1 MNTDINPIIEAIL
14 RAVAVDEI
22 YHWTF
27 DHDSKKYQM
36 LQINIASNTG
46 MRHSDP
52 RSLINKIV
60 KNRPSDL
67 YIKVCLTHEAQKQL
81 DLGQARTYLIYQPE
95 NRVYQNPVQEIPLIF
110 PNYTAMEII
119 EKTRTYIDKEK
130 GKIRSFIDGYNFYF
144 EHKNYAHA
152 AFMLHQA
159 IELSL
164 KTAEHILLN
173 DDRKSHSLTGSMGY
187 LKTFDSKLARLIDNK
202 EEKQA
207 LAKIDEAYIGYRYN
221 QDYFIDE
228 AVLETGYQI
237 LINTLNWIYDYSN
250 LLFEEIK
257 SKLNPVPAANN
268 EVENCKNNN
277 EIYKQN
283 YCNANYRDLIL
294 NAIERYCTPA
304 LVVCFGYDSDHHNY
318 QNALQ
323 RTKNDRIT
331 HAYYI
336 FVAYDTLN
344 AELNNLPQLITDLL
358 PNNVSLTLAPE
369 NTTTFSKQLSK
380 GHPFFLSLLKAG
392 DIWFQNPSIA
402 NIDLESIVAPQLNLD
417 YVHQQW
423 KTRYNNART
432 LYLPYEEDWSSISIE
447 ATYYMLSQALEQAC
461 LGVINSVIQYKP
473 QRVNLTFLM
482 TLCKLIVPNA
492 YATFCLDHEDHLHAF
507 KNITE
512 AQQQFRHN
520 ANYQANPL
528 TILRLQELTKTFI
541 EKCNEEMEIY
551 FEKIS
556 SQQLL
561 EKIE

>member
-22 YHWTF
+22 YQWTF
-27 DHDSKKYQM
+27 DHDGKKYQM
-36 LQINIASNTG
+36 LQVNLTSNAG
-46 MRHSDP
+46 IRFSDAN
-52 RSLINKIV
+52 SLINKTV
-60 KNRPSDL
+60 GSYPNV
-67 YIKVCLTHEAQKQL
+67 YINVNFTHEIQQKINQG
-81 DLGQARTYLIYQPE
+81 LGRAYLICQPD
-95 NRVYQNPVQEIPLIF
+95 NRIYQNPVQDIPLVL
-110 PNYTAMEII
+110 PNNKSDEVI

-159 IELSL
+159 LELAFR
-164 KTAEHILLN
+164 TAENILVVE
-173 DDRKSHSLTGSMGY
+173 DKKSHSLKNHINY
-187 LKTFDSKLARLIDNK
+187 LKAFDDRLSTLADKN
-202 EEKQA
+202 EDKQA
-207 LAKIDEAYIGYRYN
+207 LEKINKAYIDYRYHF
-221 QDYFIDE
+221 DYFIDE
-228 AVLETGYQI
+228 DVLETAYQI
-237 LINTLNWIYDYSN
+237 AINTLNWIYDYSN
-250 LLFEEIK
+250 LLFKEIK

-294 NAIERYCTPA
+294 NAIEHYCTPA

-318 QNALQ
+318 QNAL
-323 RTKNDRIT
+323 RRAKNDCIT

-336 FVAYDTLN
+336 FVAYDILS
-344 AELNNLPQLITDLL
+344 AEINNLTQLITDLL

-447 ATYYMLSQALEQAC
+447 ASYYMLSQALEQAC

-482 TLCKLIVPNA
+482 TLCKLIVPDA
-492 YATFCLDHEDHLHAF
+492 YATFCLDHEEHFAAF

-512 AQQQFRHN
+512 AQQEFRYN
-520 ANYQANPL
+520 ANYKGDPL
-528 TILRLQELTKTFI
+528 TIIELQQRTKTFI
-541 EKCNEEMEIY
+541 EKCNNEMEIY
-551 FEKIS
+551 FEKIY

-561 EKIE
+561 EQVE

>member
-1 MNTDINPIIEAIL
+1 MNTDISPIIEAIL

-22 YHWTF
+22 YQWTF
-27 DHDSKKYQM
+27 DHDGKKYQM
-36 LQINIASNTG
+36 LQVNLTSNAG
-46 MRHSDP
+46 IRFSDAN
-52 RSLINKIV
+52 SLINKTV
-60 KNRPSDL
+60 SSYPNV
-67 YIKVCLTHEAQKQL
+67 YINVNFTHEIQQKINQG
-81 DLGQARTYLIYQPE
+81 LGRAYLICQPE
-95 NRVYQNPVQEIPLIF
+95 NRIYQNPVQDIPLVL
-110 PNYTAMEII
+110 PNNKSDEVI

-130 GKIRSFIDGYNFYF
+130 SKIRSFINGYNFYF

-159 IELSL
+159 LELAFR
-164 KTAEHILLN
+164 TAENILVVE
-173 DDRKSHSLTGSMGY
+173 DKKSHSLKNHINY
-187 LKTFDSKLARLIDNK
+187 LKAFDDRLGTLADKN
-202 EEKQA
+202 EDKQA
-207 LAKIDEAYIGYRYN
+207 LEKINKAYIDYRYHF
-221 QDYFIDE
+221 DYFIDE
-228 AVLETGYQI
+228 AVLETAYQI
-237 LINTLNWIYDYSN
+237 AINTLNWIYDYSN
-250 LLFEEIK
+250 LLFKEIK
-257 SKLNPVPAANN
+257 SKLNPAPVTNT

-277 EIYKQN
+277 EIYKQK
-283 YCNANYRDLIL
+283 YCNANYRDLVL

-318 QNALQ
+318 QNAL
-323 RTKNDRIT
+323 RRAKNNCIT

-336 FVAYDTLN
+336 FVAYDILS
-344 AELNNLPQLITDLL
+344 AELNNLPQLITNLL
-358 PNNVSLTLAPE
+358 PNNVSLTLALE
-369 NTTTFSKQLSK
+369 NSTAFSKQLSK

-482 TLCKLIVPNA
+482 TLCKLIVPDA

-561 EKIE
+561 EQVE

>member
-22 YHWTF
+22 YQWTF
-27 DHDSKKYQM
+27 DHDGKKYQM
-36 LQINIASNTG
+36 LQVNLTSNAG
-46 MRHSDP
+46 IRFSDAN
-52 RSLINKIV
+52 SLINKTV
-60 KNRPSDL
+60 GSYPNV
-67 YIKVCLTHEAQKQL
+67 YINVNFTHEIQQKINQ
-81 DLGQARTYLIYQPE
+81 DLGRAYLICQPD
-95 NRVYQNPVQEIPLIF
+95 NRIYQNPVQDIPLVL
-110 PNYTAMEII
+110 PNNKSDEVI

-159 IELSL
+159 LELAFR
-164 KTAEHILLN
+164 TAENILVVE
-173 DDRKSHSLTGSMGY
+173 DKKSHSLKNHINY
-187 LKTFDSKLARLIDNK
+187 LKAFDDRLSTLADKN
-202 EEKQA
+202 EDKQA
-207 LAKIDEAYIGYRYN
+207 LEKINKAYIDYRYHF
-221 QDYFIDE
+221 DYFIDE
-228 AVLETGYQI
+228 DVLETAYQI
-237 LINTLNWIYDYSN
+237 AINTLNWIYDYSN
-250 LLFEEIK
+250 LLFKEIK

-294 NAIERYCTPA
+294 NAIEHYCTPA

-318 QNALQ
+318 QNAL
-323 RTKNDRIT
+323 RRAKNDCIT

-336 FVAYDTLN
+336 FVAYDILS
-344 AELNNLPQLITDLL
+344 AEINNLTQLITDLL

-447 ATYYMLSQALEQAC
+447 ASYYMLSQALEQAC

-482 TLCKLIVPNA
+482 TLCKLIVPDA
-492 YATFCLDHEDHLHAF
+492 YATFCLDHEEHFAAF

-512 AQQQFRHN
+512 AQQEFRYN
-520 ANYQANPL
+520 ANYKGDPL
-528 TILRLQELTKTFI
+528 TIIELQQRTKTFI
-541 EKCNEEMEIY
+541 EKCNNEMEIY
-551 FEKIS
+551 FEKIY

-561 EKIE
+561 EQVE

>member
-22 YHWTF
+22 YQWTF
-27 DHDSKKYQM
+27 DHDGKKYQM
-36 LQINIASNTG
+36 LQVNLTSNAG
-46 MRHSDP
+46 IRFSDAN
-52 RSLINKIV
+52 SLINKTV
-60 KNRPSDL
+60 GSYPNV
-67 YIKVCLTHEAQKQL
+67 YINVNFTHELQQKINQG
-81 DLGQARTYLIYQPE
+81 LGRAYLICQPD
-95 NRVYQNPVQEIPLIF
+95 NRIYQNPVQDIPLVL
-110 PNYTAMEII
+110 PNNKSDEVI

-159 IELSL
+159 LELAFR
-164 KTAEHILLN
+164 TAENILVVE
-173 DDRKSHSLTGSMGY
+173 DKKSHSLKNHINY
-187 LKTFDSKLARLIDNK
+187 LKAFDDRLSTLADKN
-202 EEKQA
+202 EDKQA
-207 LAKIDEAYIGYRYN
+207 LEKINKAYIDYRYHF
-221 QDYFIDE
+221 DYFIDE
-228 AVLETGYQI
+228 DVLETAYQI
-237 LINTLNWIYDYSN
+237 AINTLNWIYDYSN
-250 LLFEEIK
+250 LLFKEIK

-294 NAIERYCTPA
+294 NAIEHYCTPA

-318 QNALQ
+318 QNAL
-323 RTKNDRIT
+323 RRAKNDCIT

-336 FVAYDTLN
+336 FVAYDILS
-344 AELNNLPQLITDLL
+344 AEINNLTQLITDLL

-447 ATYYMLSQALEQAC
+447 ASYYMLSQALEQAC

-482 TLCKLIVPNA
+482 TLCKLIVPDA
-492 YATFCLDHEDHLHAF
+492 YATFCLDHEEHFAAF

-512 AQQQFRHN
+512 AQQEFRYN
-520 ANYQANPL
+520 ANYKGDPL
-528 TILRLQELTKTFI
+528 TIIELQQRTKTFI
-541 EKCNEEMEIY
+541 EKCNNEMEIY
-551 FEKIS
+551 FEKIY

-561 EKIE
+561 EQVE

>member
-36 LQINIASNTG
+36 LQVNLTSNAG
-46 MRHSDP
+46 IRFSDAN
-52 RSLINKIV
+52 SLINKTV
-60 KNRPSDL
+60 GSYPNV
-67 YIKVCLTHEAQKQL
+67 YINVNFAHEIQQKINQG
-81 DLGQARTYLIYQPE
+81 LGRAYLICQPE
-95 NRVYQNPVQEIPLIF
+95 NRIYRNPVQDIPLVL
-110 PNYTAMEII
+110 PNNKSDEVI

-159 IELSL
+159 LELAFR
-164 KTAEHILLN
+164 TAENILVVE
-173 DDRKSHSLTGSMGY
+173 DKKSHSLKNHINY
-187 LKTFDSKLARLIDNK
+187 LKAFDDRLSTLADKN
-202 EEKQA
+202 EDKQA
-207 LAKIDEAYIGYRYN
+207 LEKINKAYIDYRYHF
-221 QDYFIDE
+221 DYFIDE
-228 AVLETGYQI
+228 DVLETAYQI
-237 LINTLNWIYDYSN
+237 AINTLNWIYDYSN

-257 SKLNPVPAANN
+257 SKLNPVPVANN

-318 QNALQ
+318 QNAL
-323 RTKNDRIT
+323 RRAKNDCIT

-336 FVAYDTLN
+336 FVAYDILS
-344 AELNNLPQLITDLL
+344 AEINNLTQLITDLL
-358 PNNVSLTLAPE
+358 PNNVTLTLALE
-369 NTTTFSKQLSK
+369 NSTAFSKQISK

-392 DIWFQNPSIA
+392 DIWFQNPPIA

-482 TLCKLIVPNA
+482 KLCKLIVPDA
-492 YATFCLDHEDHLHAF
+492 YATFCLDHEDHLQAF

-561 EKIE
+561 EQVG

>member
-22 YHWTF
+22 YQWTF
-27 DHDSKKYQM
+27 DHDGKKYQM
-36 LQINIASNTG
+36 LQVNLTSNAG
-46 MRHSDP
+46 IRFSDAN
-52 RSLINKIV
+52 SLINKTV
-60 KNRPSDL
+60 GSYPNV
-67 YIKVCLTHEAQKQL
+67 YINVNFTHEIQQKINQG
-81 DLGQARTYLIYQPE
+81 LGRAYLICQPE
-95 NRVYQNPVQEIPLIF
+95 NRIYQNPVQDIPLVL
-110 PNYTAMEII
+110 PNNKSEEVI

-159 IELSL
+159 LELAFR
-164 KTAEHILLN
+164 TAENILVVE
-173 DDRKSHSLTGSMGY
+173 DKKSHSLKNHINY
-187 LKTFDSKLARLIDNK
+187 LKAFDDRLGTLADKN
-202 EEKQA
+202 ENKQA
-207 LAKIDEAYIGYRYN
+207 LEKINKAYIDYRYHF
-221 QDYFIDE
+221 DYFIGE
-228 AVLETGYQI
+228 TVLETAYQI
-237 LINTLNWIYDYSN
+237 AINTLNWIYDYSN
-250 LLFEEIK
+250 LLFKEIK
-257 SKLNPVPAANN
+257 SKFNPVLVASH
-268 EVENCKNNN
+268 EFENCKNNN
-277 EIYKQN
+277 EIYKQS

-304 LVVCFGYDSDHHNY
+304 LVVCFGYESDHHNY
-318 QNALQ
+318 QNAL
-323 RTKNDRIT
+323 RKAKNDCIT
-331 HAYYI
+331 HGYYI
-336 FVAYDTLN
+336 FVAYDILS
-344 AELNNLPQLITDLL
+344 AEINNLTQLITDLL

-392 DIWFQNPSIA
+392 DIWFQHPSIA

-447 ATYYMLSQALEQAC
+447 ASYYMLSQALEQAC

-482 TLCKLIVPNA
+482 KLCKLIVPDA
-492 YATFCLDHEDHLHAF
+492 CATFCLDHKDHLHAF

-512 AQQQFRHN
+512 AQQEFRYN
-520 ANYQANPL
+520 ANYKGDPL
-528 TILRLQELTKTFI
+528 TIIELQQRTKTFI
-541 EKCNEEMEIY
+541 EKCNNEMEIY

-556 SQQLL
+556 SQQLV
-561 EKIE
+561 EQVE

>member
-22 YHWTF
+22 YQWTF
-27 DHDSKKYQM
+27 DHDGKKYQM
-36 LQINIASNTG
+36 LQVNLTSNAG
-46 MRHSDP
+46 IRFSDAN
-52 RSLINKIV
+52 SLINKTV
-60 KNRPSDL
+60 GSYPNV
-67 YIKVCLTHEAQKQL
+67 YINVNFTHEIQQKINQG
-81 DLGQARTYLIYQPE
+81 LGRAYLICQPD
-95 NRVYQNPVQEIPLIF
+95 NRIYQNPVQDIPLVL
-110 PNYTAMEII
+110 PNNKSDEVI

-159 IELSL
+159 LELAFR
-164 KTAEHILLN
+164 TAENILVVE
-173 DDRKSHSLTGSMGY
+173 DKKSHSLKNHINY
-187 LKTFDSKLARLIDNK
+187 LKAFDDRLGTLADKN
-202 EEKQA
+202 ENKQA
-207 LAKIDEAYIGYRYN
+207 LEKINKAYIDYRYHF
-221 QDYFIDE
+221 DYFIDE
-228 AVLETGYQI
+228 DVLETAYQI
-237 LINTLNWIYDYSN
+237 AINTLNWIYDYSN
-250 LLFEEIK
+250 LLFKEIK

-294 NAIERYCTPA
+294 NAIEHYCTPA

-318 QNALQ
+318 QNAL
-323 RTKNDRIT
+323 RRAKNDCIT

-336 FVAYDTLN
+336 FVAYDILS
-344 AELNNLPQLITDLL
+344 AEINNLTQLITDLL

-447 ATYYMLSQALEQAC
+447 ASYYMLSQALEQAC

-482 TLCKLIVPNA
+482 TLCKLIVPDA
-492 YATFCLDHEDHLHAF
+492 YATFCLDHEEHFAAF

-512 AQQQFRHN
+512 AQQEFRYN
-520 ANYQANPL
+520 ANYKGDPL
-528 TILRLQELTKTFI
+528 TIIELQQRTKTFI
-541 EKCNEEMEIY
+541 EKCNNEMEIY
-551 FEKIS
+551 FEKIY

-561 EKIE
+561 EQVE

>member
-36 LQINIASNTG
+36 LQVNLTSNAG
-46 MRHSDP
+46 IRFSDAN
-52 RSLINKIV
+52 SLINKTV
-60 KNRPSDL
+60 GSYPNV
-67 YIKVCLTHEAQKQL
+67 YINVNFAHEIQQKINQG
-81 DLGQARTYLIYQPE
+81 LGRAYLICQPE
-95 NRVYQNPVQEIPLIF
+95 NRIYRNPVQDIPLVL
-110 PNYTAMEII
+110 PNNKSDEVI

-159 IELSL
+159 LELAFR
-164 KTAEHILLN
+164 TAENILVVE
-173 DDRKSHSLTGSMGY
+173 DKKSHSLKNHINY
-187 LKTFDSKLARLIDNK
+187 LKAFDDRLSTLADKN
-202 EEKQA
+202 EDKQA
-207 LAKIDEAYIGYRYN
+207 LEKINKAYIDYRYHF
-221 QDYFIDE
+221 DYFIDE
-228 AVLETGYQI
+228 DVLETAYQI
-237 LINTLNWIYDYSN
+237 AINTLNWIYDYSN

-257 SKLNPVPAANN
+257 SKLNPVPVANN

-318 QNALQ
+318 QNAL
-323 RTKNDRIT
+323 RRAKNDCIT

-336 FVAYDTLN
+336 FVAYDILS
-344 AELNNLPQLITDLL
+344 AEINNLTQLITDLL
-358 PNNVSLTLAPE
+358 PNNVTLTLALE
-369 NTTTFSKQLSK
+369 NSTAFSKQISK

-392 DIWFQNPSIA
+392 DIWFQNPPIA

-482 TLCKLIVPNA
+482 TFCKLIVPDA
-492 YATFCLDHEDHLHAF
+492 YATFCLDHEDHLQAF

-512 AQQQFRHN
+512 AQQQFRYN

-561 EKIE
+561 EQVE

>member
-22 YHWTF
+22 YQWTF
-27 DHDSKKYQM
+27 DHDGKKYQM
-36 LQINIASNTG
+36 LQVNLTSNAG
-46 MRHSDP
+46 IRFSDAN
-52 RSLINKIV
+52 SLINKTV
-60 KNRPSDL
+60 GSYPNV
-67 YIKVCLTHEAQKQL
+67 YINVNFTHEIQQKLNQG
-81 DLGQARTYLIYQPE
+81 LGRAYLICQPE
-95 NRVYQNPVQEIPLIF
+95 NRIYQNPMQDIPLVLQ
-110 PNYTAMEII
+110 NNKSDEVI
-119 EKTRTYIDKEK
+119 EKTRTYINKEK

-159 IELSL
+159 LELAFR
-164 KTAEHILLN
+164 TAENILVVE
-173 DDRKSHSLTGSMGY
+173 DKKSHSLKNHINY
-187 LKTFDSKLARLIDNK
+187 LKAFDDRLGTLTDNM
-202 EEKQA
+202 ENKQA
-207 LAKIDEAYIGYRYN
+207 LEKINKAYIDYRYHF
-221 QDYFIDE
+221 DYFIDE
-228 AVLETGYQI
+228 DVLETAYQI
-237 LINTLNWIYDYSN
+237 AINTLNWIYDYSN

-277 EIYKQN
+277 EIYKQS

-304 LVVCFGYDSDHHNY
+304 LIVCFGYDSDHHKY

-323 RTKNDRIT
+323 KAKNDCIT
-331 HAYYI
+331 HTYYI

-358 PNNVSLTLAPE
+358 PNNVSLTLALE
-369 NTTTFSKQLSK
+369 NSAAFSKQLLK

-423 KTRYNNART
+423 KTRYNNAHT
-432 LYLPYEEDWSSISIE
+432 LYLPYEEDRSSISIE

-482 TLCKLIVPNA
+482 TLCKLIVPDA
-492 YATFCLDHEDHLHAF
+492 YATFCLDHEDHLYAF

-512 AQQQFRHN
+512 AQQEFRYN
-520 ANYQANPL
+520 VNYKANPL
-528 TILRLQELTKTFI
+528 TFPRLQELTKTFI
-541 EKCNEEMEIY
+541 EKCNNEMEIY

-561 EKIE
+561 EQVE

>member
-22 YHWTF
+22 YQWTF
-27 DHDSKKYQM
+27 DHDGKKYQM
-36 LQINIASNTG
+36 LQVNLTSNAG
-46 MRHSDP
+46 IRFSDAN
-52 RSLINKIV
+52 SLINKTV
-60 KNRPSDL
+60 GSYPNV
-67 YIKVCLTHEAQKQL
+67 YINVNFTHEIQQKINQG
-81 DLGQARTYLIYQPE
+81 LGRAYLICQPE
-95 NRVYQNPVQEIPLIF
+95 NRIYQNPVQDIPLVL
-110 PNYTAMEII
+110 PNNKSDEVI

-159 IELSL
+159 LELAFR
-164 KTAEHILLN
+164 TAENILVVE
-173 DDRKSHSLTGSMGY
+173 DKKSHSLKNHINY
-187 LKTFDSKLARLIDNK
+187 LKAFDDRLGTLADNM
-202 EEKQA
+202 ENKQA
-207 LAKIDEAYIGYRYN
+207 LEKINKAYIDYRYHF
-221 QDYFIDE
+221 DYFIDE
-228 AVLETGYQI
+228 AVLETAYQI
-237 LINTLNWIYDYSN
+237 AINTLNWIYDYSN

-294 NAIERYCTPA
+294 NAIESYCTPA
-304 LVVCFGYDSDHHNY
+304 LVACFGYDSDHHKY
-318 QNALQ
+318 HNALQ

-344 AELNNLPQLITDLL
+344 AEINNLTQLITDLL
-358 PNNVSLTLAPE
+358 PNNVTLTLALE
-369 NTTTFSKQLSK
+369 NATAFSKQLSK

-392 DIWFQNPSIA
+392 DIWLQNPSIA

-447 ATYYMLSQALEQAC
+447 ASYYMLSQALEQAC

-482 TLCKLIVPNA
+482 TLCKLIVPDA
-492 YATFCLDHEDHLHAF
+492 YATFCLDHEDHLQAF

-512 AQQQFRHN
+512 AQQQFRYN

-541 EKCNEEMEIY
+541 EKCNNEMEIY

>member
-22 YHWTF
+22 YQWTF
-27 DHDSKKYQM
+27 DHDGKKYQM
-36 LQINIASNTG
+36 LQVNLTSNAG
-46 MRHSDP
+46 IRFSDAN
-52 RSLINKIV
+52 SLINKTV
-60 KNRPSDL
+60 GSYPNV
-67 YIKVCLTHEAQKQL
+67 YINVNFTHEIQQKINQG
-81 DLGQARTYLIYQPE
+81 LGRAYLICQPE
-95 NRVYQNPVQEIPLIF
+95 NRIYQNPVQDIPLVL
-110 PNYTAMEII
+110 PNNKSDEVI

-159 IELSL
+159 LELAFR
-164 KTAEHILLN
+164 TAENILVVE
-173 DDRKSHSLTGSMGY
+173 DKKSHSLKNHINY
-187 LKTFDSKLARLIDNK
+187 LKAFDDRLGTLADNM
-202 EEKQA
+202 ENKQA
-207 LAKIDEAYIGYRYN
+207 LEKINKAYIDYRYHF
-221 QDYFIDE
+221 DYFIDE
-228 AVLETGYQI
+228 DVLETAYQI
-237 LINTLNWIYDYSN
+237 AINTLNWIYDYSN

-257 SKLNPVPAANN
+257 SKLNSVPVANN

-304 LVVCFGYDSDHHNY
+304 LVVCFGYDSDHHHY
-318 QNALQ
+318 QNAL
-323 RTKNDRIT
+323 RRAKNDCIT
-331 HAYYI
+331 HNYYI
-336 FVAYDTLN
+336 FVVYDTLN
-344 AELNNLPQLITDLL
+344 AEINNLPQLITDLL
-358 PNNVSLTLAPE
+358 PNNVSLTLALE
-369 NTTTFSKQLSK
+369 NSTTFSKQLSK

-402 NIDLESIVAPQLNLD
+402 NIDLESIVAPQLDLE

-423 KTRYNNART
+423 KTRYDNARCLYYAFEEGWSFGVEAAYYT
-432 LYLPYEEDWSSISIE
+432 LSH
-447 ATYYMLSQALEQAC
+447 ALEQIC
-461 LGVINSVIQYKP
+461 LGVINTVLQYKP

-482 TLCKLIVPNA
+482 TLCKLIVPDA
-492 YATFCLDHEDHLHAF
+492 YATFCLDHEEHFAAF

-512 AQQQFRHN
+512 AQQEFRYN
-520 ANYQANPL
+520 ANYKGDPL
-528 TILRLQELTKTFI
+528 TIIELQQRTKTFI
-541 EKCNEEMEIY
+541 EKFNNEMEIY

-561 EKIE
+561 EQVE

>member
-27 DHDSKKYQM
+27 DHDNKKFQM
-36 LQINIASNTG
+36 LQINIASNKG

-52 RSLINKIV
+52 SSLINKIV

-81 DLGQARTYLIYQPE
+81 DLGQARTHLIYQPK
-95 NRVYQNPVQEIPLIF
+95 NRVYQNPAQEIPLIF
-110 PNYTAMEII
+110 PDYTATEII
-119 EKTRTYIDKEK
+119 EKTRSYIDKEK
-130 GKIRSFIDGYNFYF
+130 SKIRSFIDGHFYYLDSNN
-144 EHKNYAHA
+144 HAHA

-187 LKTFDSKLARLIDNK
+187 LKNFDSKLAILIDNK

-221 QDYFIDE
+221 QDYLIDE
-228 AVLETGYQI
+228 DVLETAYQI
-237 LINTLNWIYDYSN
+237 AINTLNWIYDYSN
-250 LLFEEIK
+250 ILFKEIK
-257 SKLNPVPAANN
+257 SKLNSPAVTNF

-277 EIYKQN
+277 EIYNQS

-318 QNALQ
+318 HNALK
-323 RTKNDRIT
+323 RVKNDCIT

-336 FVAYDTLN
+336 LVTYDILST
-344 AELNNLPQLITDLL
+344 EINNLTQLITGML
-358 PNNVSLTLAPE
+358 PNNVSLTMVAE
-369 NTTTFSKQLSK
+369 NTKAFTKQLSN
-380 GHPFFLSLLKAG
+380 GHPFFVSLLKVG

-402 NIDLESIVAPQLNLD
+402 NIDRESIAAPQLHLE
-417 YVHQQW
+417 YVRQQW

-447 ATYYMLSQALEQAC
+447 AIYYMLSQALEQTC
-461 LGVINSVIQYKP
+461 LGVINSVLQYKP

-482 TLCKLIVPNA
+482 QLCKLIVPDV
-492 YATFCLDHEDHLHAF
+492 YATFCLDHEEPLKAF

-512 AQQQFRHN
+512 AQQQFTHN
-520 ANYQANPL
+520 ANYKGDPL
-528 TILRLQELTKTFI
+528 AVMELQKRTKTFI
-541 EKCNEEMEIY
+541 ERCNQEMESY
-551 FEKIS
+551 FERIS
-556 SQQLL
+556 SQQLV
-561 EKIE
+561 EQVE

>member
-27 DHDSKKYQM
+27 DHDGKKYQM
-36 LQINIASNTG
+36 LQVNLTSNAG
-46 MRHSDP
+46 IRFSDAN
-52 RSLINKIV
+52 SLINKTV
-60 KNRPSDL
+60 GSYPNV
-67 YIKVCLTHEAQKQL
+67 YINVNFTHEIQQKINQG
-81 DLGQARTYLIYQPE
+81 LGRAYLICQPE
-95 NRVYQNPVQEIPLIF
+95 NRIYQNPVQDIPLVL
-110 PNYTAMEII
+110 PNNKSDEVI

-228 AVLETGYQI
+228 DVLETAYQI
-237 LINTLNWIYDYSN
+237 AINTLNWIYDYSN
-250 LLFEEIK
+250 LLFKELK
-257 SKLNPVPAANN
+257 SKLNPVPVANN

-294 NAIERYCTPA
+294 NAIERYCTSA

-318 QNALQ
+318 QNAL
-323 RTKNDRIT
+323 RRAKNDCIT

-344 AELNNLPQLITDLL
+344 AEINNLPQLITDLL
-358 PNNVSLTLAPE
+358 PNNVSLTLALE

-402 NIDLESIVAPQLNLD
+402 NIDLESIVAPQLDLE

-447 ATYYMLSQALEQAC
+447 ATYYMLSQALEQVC

-482 TLCKLIVPNA
+482 TLCKLIVPDA
-492 YATFCLDHEDHLHAF
+492 YATFCLDHEEHFAAF

-512 AQQQFRHN
+512 AQQEFRYN
-520 ANYQANPL
+520 ANYKGDPL
-528 TILRLQELTKTFI
+528 TIIELQQRTKTFI
-541 EKCNEEMEIY
+541 EKCNNEMEIY
-551 FEKIS
+551 FEKIY

-561 EKIE
+561 EQVE

>member
-27 DHDSKKYQM
+27 DHDGKKYQM
-36 LQINIASNTG
+36 LQVNLTSNAG
-46 MRHSDP
+46 IRFSDAN
-52 RSLINKIV
+52 SLINKTV
-60 KNRPSDL
+60 GSYPNV
-67 YIKVCLTHEAQKQL
+67 YINVNFTHEIQQKINQG
-81 DLGQARTYLIYQPE
+81 LGRAYLICQPE
-95 NRVYQNPVQEIPLIF
+95 NRIYQNPVQDIPLVL
-110 PNYTAMEII
+110 PNNKSDEVI

-159 IELSL
+159 LELAFR
-164 KTAEHILLN
+164 TAENILVVE
-173 DDRKSHSLTGSMGY
+173 DKKSHSLKNHINY
-187 LKTFDSKLARLIDNK
+187 LKAFDDRLGTLADNM
-202 EEKQA
+202 ENKQA
-207 LAKIDEAYIGYRYN
+207 LEKINKAYIDYRYHF
-221 QDYFIDE
+221 DYFIDE
-228 AVLETGYQI
+228 DVLETAYQI
-237 LINTLNWIYDYSN
+237 AINTLNWIYDYSN

-257 SKLNPVPAANN
+257 SKLNPVPVANN

-304 LVVCFGYDSDHHNY
+304 LVVCFGYDSDHHHY
-318 QNALQ
+318 QNAL
-323 RTKNDRIT
+323 RRAKNDCIT
-331 HAYYI
+331 HNYYI
-336 FVAYDTLN
+336 FVVYDTLN
-344 AELNNLPQLITDLL
+344 AEINNLPQLITDLL
-358 PNNVSLTLAPE
+358 PNNVSLTLALE

-402 NIDLESIVAPQLNLD
+402 NIDLESIVAPQLDLE

-447 ATYYMLSQALEQAC
+447 ATYYMLSQALEQVC

-482 TLCKLIVPNA
+482 TLCKLIVPDA
-492 YATFCLDHEDHLHAF
+492 YATFCLDHEEHFAAF

-512 AQQQFRHN
+512 AQQQFRYN
-520 ANYQANPL
+520 ANYKGDPL

-541 EKCNEEMEIY
+541 EKCNNEMEIY

-556 SQQLL
+556 SQQLV
-561 EKIE
+561 EQVE

>member
-36 LQINIASNTG
+36 LQVNLTSNAG
-46 MRHSDP
+46 IRFSDAN
-52 RSLINKIV
+52 SLINKTV
-60 KNRPSDL
+60 GSYPNV
-67 YIKVCLTHEAQKQL
+67 YINVNFTHEIQQKINQG
-81 DLGQARTYLIYQPE
+81 LGRAYLICQPE
-95 NRVYQNPVQEIPLIF
+95 NRIYQNPVQDIPLVL
-110 PNYTAMEII
+110 PNNKSDEVI

-159 IELSL
+159 LELAFR
-164 KTAEHILLN
+164 TAENILVVE
-173 DDRKSHSLTGSMGY
+173 DKKSHSLKNHINY
-187 LKTFDSKLARLIDNK
+187 LKAFDDRLSTLADKN
-202 EEKQA
+202 EDKQA
-207 LAKIDEAYIGYRYN
+207 LEKINKAYIDYRYHF
-221 QDYFIDE
+221 DYFIDE
-228 AVLETGYQI
+228 DVLETAYQI
-237 LINTLNWIYDYSN
+237 AINTLNWIYDYSN

-257 SKLNPVPAANN
+257 SKLNPVPVANK

-318 QNALQ
+318 QNAL
-323 RTKNDRIT
+323 RRAKNDCIT

-336 FVAYDTLN
+336 FVAYDILS
-344 AELNNLPQLITDLL
+344 AEINNLTQLITDLL
-358 PNNVSLTLAPE
+358 PNNVTLTLALE
-369 NTTTFSKQLSK
+369 NSTAFSKQISK

-392 DIWFQNPSIA
+392 DIWFQNPPIA

-447 ATYYMLSQALEQAC
+447 ATYYMLSQALEQIC
-461 LGVINSVIQYKP
+461 LGVINTVLQYKP
-473 QRVNLTFLM
+473 QRVKLTFLM
-482 TLCKLIVPNA
+482 TLCKLIVPDA
-492 YATFCLDHEDHLHAF
+492 YATFCLDHEDHLQAF

-512 AQQQFRHN
+512 AQQQFRYN

-561 EKIE
+561 EQVE

>member
-27 DHDSKKYQM
+27 DHDGKKYQM
-36 LQINIASNTG
+36 LQVNLTSNAG
-46 MRHSDP
+46 IRFSDAN
-52 RSLINKIV
+52 SLINKTV
-60 KNRPSDL
+60 GSYPNV
-67 YIKVCLTHEAQKQL
+67 YINVNFTHEIQQKINQG
-81 DLGQARTYLIYQPE
+81 LGRAYLICQPE
-95 NRVYQNPVQEIPLIF
+95 NRIYQNPVQDIPLVL
-110 PNYTAMEII
+110 PNNKSDEVI

-159 IELSL
+159 LELAFR
-164 KTAEHILLN
+164 TAENILVVE
-173 DDRKSHSLTGSMGY
+173 DKKSHSLKNHINY
-187 LKTFDSKLARLIDNK
+187 LKAFDDRLGTLADNM
-202 EEKQA
+202 ENKQA
-207 LAKIDEAYIGYRYN
+207 LEKINKAYIDYRYHF
-221 QDYFIDE
+221 DYFIDE
-228 AVLETGYQI
+228 DVLETAYQI
-237 LINTLNWIYDYSN
+237 AINTLNWIYDYSN
-250 LLFEEIK
+250 LLFKELK
-257 SKLNPVPAANN
+257 SKLNPVPVASN

-304 LVVCFGYDSDHHNY
+304 LVVCFGYDSDHHHY
-318 QNALQ
+318 QNAL
-323 RTKNDRIT
+323 RRAKIDCIT

-344 AELNNLPQLITDLL
+344 AEINNLPQLITDLL
-358 PNNVSLTLAPE
+358 PNNVSLTLALE

-402 NIDLESIVAPQLNLD
+402 NIDLESIVAPQLDLE

-447 ATYYMLSQALEQAC
+447 ATYYMLSQALEQVC

-482 TLCKLIVPNA
+482 TLCKLIVPDA
-492 YATFCLDHEDHLHAF
+492 YATFCLDHEEHFAAF

-512 AQQQFRHN
+512 AQQEFRYN
-520 ANYQANPL
+520 ANYKGDPL
-528 TILRLQELTKTFI
+528 TIIELQQRTKTFI
-541 EKCNEEMEIY
+541 EKCNNEMEIY

-561 EKIE
+561 EQVE